1 MPELTNDQWLE
12 LKGIL
17 QAKGA
22 QPVNLGAGGGKDFL
36 KGLIEPAQLAGS
48 AIKGLVEGNV
58 KFSDTV
64 GGAGQVIGKLGTA
77 GKIAGDS
84 LTYMGQYAQQSV
96 DAMRS
101 FGKFGAGFNGDAI
114 AMRSSIAQT
123 NMSLEEYGKFLNK
136 NTSILNAMGGSVTQG
151 TTKFNEFSQAFFD
164 QQAKQGDSFGSVSD
178 QLRNLG
184 MTSEEINGTL
194 AIELASRRFQNME
207 DTKSREDAI
216 ASAASMAT
224 EMDKIAKLTGKSR
237 ETQQAELAALEKD
250 GQYQAAIRLAQR
262 QGNTF
267 AAEGMKQAMTSMG
280 QFGAPVQNLV
290 KDFLAFGTASKDTQD
305 TLAALGP
312 AGTELQNAIQM
323 VKSAKTEEQK
333 IAAQSA
339 LKRAEE
345 SVTAEVNSTRLLE
358 NAALGIKGFKGIAD
372 STTTITAGMDKV
384 AAENKLNL
392 DLEIDRRK
400 AAQILQAQA
409 KKEQDDAK
417 TQAKPGDA
425 DAGKATTQAI
435 IQFEKVM
442 QSSSAAI
449 QEQFVNRLNKEIAP
463 GMIEFTQFLKAP
475 GLSRERQAG
484 AVEKGYTGVKQAFEN
499 PSATLA
505 QINRPIKDAGNT
517 AAATAEAEGKTPE
530 AVERARKKAE
540 LETLRNPPQTQLSPT
555 RGASANEPVFVQS
568 VNAPMARS
576 GGTYGAGKMFE
587 DVGSILQITKP
598 GEVVLNGE
606 QQMNLARGMMDKG
619 AASAFANLSQNLDL
633 SKITAG
639 MPNKNETPK
648 FDMPKIEVPKFE
660 MPKFDIPKIE
670 APQFDMSKFDMSK
683 IQMPKVEVPKFEAPQ
698 FDMSKFD
705 MSKIQI
711 PKVEIPK
718 FDIPKIE
725 APQFDMSALKG
736 TITENGKSREMS
748 QTDLSKA
755 TNDISKMMGNLDLT
769 QLSKNFTT
777 QISSVT
783 NSAKET
789 VSGGGAK
796 TIQGPDITELSKS
809 FKQSFAD
816 MTKNSVSQEIGQP
829 TVGNAGMPA
838 AGSQLTE
845 SASIEKLAQEQ
856 ALASKKKQAESS
868 VESAKIYKDS
878 SEKFVTFLEK
888 DIAAKEQELAATDS
902 ERTKRRLENEL
913 LTQRTKLDG
922 AKSQVIEDTKNLLT
936 AEKELVDA
944 QQQSVAAE
952 ASIREETIQQTNN
965 IAEQTQSMLATK
977 KEFSDSELQQIGYEL
992 STLADE
998 KQVQLIRQAGAQA
1011 SIDRL
1016 QIEKDVYENNQKYD
1030 ERDLAE
1036 STEELAMLRNRIDNS
1051 ESEAEIQELQTQID
1065 IEEAL
1070 NLSLQ
1075 SKIAERNQNIL
1086 NTNSEIALKEQELQD
1101 LKEEMADT
1109 EIAIQ
1114 DKQAELLDHVSNQ
1127 GEIVTESD
1135 EDLALYGAN
1144 QPEITEESPEDLA
1157 LYGANQT
1164 PRVDP
1169 AGAIAKNKTQTT
1181 TGRDPFASM
1190 LDRFMGPMAGPS
1202 SATAGVDAAKNSA
1215 VKDAEKKDADAKQQ
1229 AQTAKTATATATDAK
1244 PKTTTGAGKET
1255 TLSDVV
1261 ASLDTLNM
1269 QVGKLSG
1276 EMSRLPN
1283 LMEKAVSATKALNGN
1298 LNMRA

>member
-1 MPELTNDQWLE
+1 MTALTKDDLVDALRQVSRSAPPAPADL
-12 LKGIL
+12 G
-17 QAKGA
+17 AKGA
-22 QPVNLGAGGGKDFL
+22 SSLL
-36 KGLIEPAQLAGS
+36 KGLGDTAQLAGG

-58 KFSDTV
+58 KFGDTV
-64 GGAGQVIGKLGTA
+64 GGAGQVISKLGTA

-216 ASAASMAT
+216 ASAAEMAT

-333 IAAQSA
+333 IAAQAA

-392 DLEIDRRK
+392 DLEVDRRK
-400 AAQILQAQA
+400 AAQILQAQV
-409 KKEQDDAK
+409 KKEQDTAK

-425 DAGKATTQAI
+425 DAGKATTQAVV
-435 IQFEKVM
+435 QFEKVM

-484 AVEKGYTGVKQAFEN
+484 AIEKGYTGVKQAFEST
-499 PSATLA
+499 PSKTVA
-505 QINRPIKDAGNT
+505 DNT
-517 AAATAEAEGKTPE
+517 AAAKAAEKKALDEGKTPE
-530 AVERARKKAE
+530 EATRARKAAEAE
-540 LETLRNPPQTQLSPT
+540 LRSGPPSTQLSPT
-555 RGASANEPVFVQS
+555 RGTSANEPVFVQP
-568 VNAPMARS
+568 VNAPTAGPAAPPTVLPRS
-576 GGTYGAGKMFE
+576 GGTYGAGKLFE

-606 QQMNLARGMMDKG
+606 QQMNLAKGMMDKG

-648 FDMPKIEVPKFE
+648 FDMPKIEVPKFD
-660 MPKFDIPKIE
+660 MPKFD
-670 APQFDMSKFDMSK
+670 
-683 IQMPKVEVPKFEAPQ
+683 MPKVEAPQ

-711 PKVEIPK
+711 PKFDMSKIQIPKVEIPK
-718 FDIPKIE
+718 VEVPKIE

-748 QTDLSKA
+748 QTDLSKT

-783 NSAKET
+783 DSVKET
-789 VSGGGAK
+789 VSGGGTK
-796 TIQGPDITELSKS
+796 TIQGPDIKELSKS
-809 FKQSFAD
+809 FEKSFAD
-816 MTKNSVSQEIGQP
+816 MSTMDLNNAAMGIGKM
-829 TVGNAGMPA
+829 TGNQGMPA

-868 VESAKIYKDS
+868 VQSAKIYKDS
-878 SEKFVTFLEK
+878 SEKFVSFLEK

-913 LTQRTKLDG
+913 ITQRTKLDG

-1030 ERDLAE
+1030 ERDLLE

-1114 DKQAELLDHVSNQ
+1114 DKQSELLDHVSNQ
-1127 GEIVTESD
+1127 GEIVTETP

-1164 PRVDP
+1164 PRDTEFGDL

>member
-1 MPELTNDQWLE
+1 MAQTPDQ
-12 LKGIL
+12 L
-17 QAKGA
+17 QDAAKIFA
-22 QPVNLGAGGGKDFL
+22 EQLRANQRPPADLGPGGGGDFL
-36 KGLIEPAQLAGS
+36 KKLASGAELAGS

-58 KFSDTV
+58 KFGDTV
-64 GGAGQVIGKLGTA
+64 GGVGQVIGKLGTA

-151 TTKFNEFSQAFFD
+151 TAKFNEFSQAFFD

-216 ASAASMAT
+216 ASAAEMAT

-333 IAAQSA
+333 IAAQAA

-392 DLEIDRRK
+392 DLEVDRRK

-425 DAGKATTQAI
+425 DAGKATTQAVV
-435 IQFEKVM
+435 QFEKVM

-484 AVEKGYTGVKQAFEN
+484 AIEKGYTGVKQAFEN
-499 PSATLA
+499 PGASAGA
-505 QINRPIKDAGNT
+505 SARD
-517 AAATAEAEGKTPE
+517 AAAARQAALNAGKPPEEANRAATGIE
-530 AVERARKKAE
+530 ARIRPRAD
-540 LETLRNPPQTQLSPT
+540 QSTQLSPT
-555 RGASANEPVFVQS
+555 RGTSADQPVFVQP
-568 VNAPMARS
+568 VNTPMARS

-660 MPKFDIPKIE
+660 MPKFE

-683 IQMPKVEVPKFEAPQ
+683 IQMPKVEV
-698 FDMSKFD
+698 
-705 MSKIQI
+705 
-711 PKVEIPK
+711 PK

-748 QTDLSKA
+748 QTDLSKT
-755 TNDISKMMGNLDLT
+755 TNDINKMMGNLDLT

-783 NSAKET
+783 DSVKET

-829 TVGNAGMPA
+829 TVGNVGMPA

-856 ALASKKKQAESS
+856 SLASKKKQAESS

-878 SEKFVTFLEK
+878 SEKFVSFLEK

-936 AEKELVDA
+936 AEKELTDA

-977 KEFSDSELQQIGYEL
+977 KEFSDSELQQIGHEL

-998 KQVQLIRQAGAQA
+998 KQVQSIRQAGVQTSLDKLQAQ
-1011 SIDRL
+1011 
-1016 QIEKDVYENNQKYD
+1016 KDIYENNQRYEEK
-1030 ERDLAE
+1030 DLAE
-1036 STEELAMLRNRIDNS
+1036 SNEELAMLRNRIDNA
-1051 ESEAEIQELQTQID
+1051 ESAAEIQELQAQIVN
-1065 IEEAL
+1065 EESI

-1075 SKIAERNQNIL
+1075 NRIAERNQNIL

-1114 DKQAELLDHVSNQ
+1114 DKQTQLLDHVDNQ
-1127 GEIVTESD
+1127 GEIVT
-1135 EDLALYGAN
+1135 
-1144 QPEITEESPEDLA
+1144 ESPEDLA
-1157 LYGANQT
+1157 LYGANRPEIAEESPEDLALYDANQT
-1164 PRVDP
+1164 PRDTEFGDL

-1181 TGRDPFASM
+1181 AGRDPFSSM
-1190 LDRFMGPMAGPS
+1190 LDRFMGPM
-1202 SATAGVDAAKNSA
+1202 SAPAKTTAGVDAAKTSA
-1215 VKDAEKKDADAKQQ
+1215 VQDAEKREAAAKQQ
-1229 AQTAKTATATATDAK
+1229 AQTAKTTTATDAK

>member
-1 MPELTNDQWLE
+1 MTALTKDDLVDALRQV
-12 LKGIL
+12 
-17 QAKGA
+17 ARSA
-22 QPVNLGAGGGKDFL
+22 PAAAPVNLGPGGGKDFL
-36 KGLIEPAQLAGS
+36 KNLSEGANIAGGALRGVIEG
-48 AIKGLVEGNV
+48 GV
-58 KFSDTV
+58 KFGDTV
-64 GGAGQVIGKLGTA
+64 GGVGQLIGRIGDKS
-77 GKIAGDS
+77 KIAGDALS
-84 LTYMGQYAQQSV
+84 YMGQYAQQSV
-96 DAMRS
+96 DAMRN

-151 TTKFNEFSQAFFD
+151 VARFNEFSQAFFD

-237 ETQQAELAALEKD
+237 ETQQAEMALLEKD
-250 GQYQAAIRLAQR
+250 GQYQANLRMLQR

-267 AAEGMKQAMTSMG
+267 AVEGMTKAMTSMQ
-280 QFGAPVQNLV
+280 QFGPGVQNLM
-290 KDFLAFGTASKDTQD
+290 KDFLAFGTATKETQD
-305 TLAALGP
+305 TLAGLGP

-333 IAAQSA
+333 IAAEA
-339 LKRAEE
+339 AVKRAEE
-345 SVTAEVNSTRLLE
+345 AIKSQILSDDFTA
-358 NAALGIKGFKGIAD
+358 AAGMNTKGFRQLAD
-372 STTTITAGMDKV
+372 QTTTIAAGMDKV
-384 AAENKLNL
+384 ATANNLNL
-392 DLEIDRRK
+392 SLEADRRK
-400 AAQILQAQA
+400 ANQILNAQA
-409 KKEQDDAK
+409 KQQQDDAR
-417 TQAKPGDA
+417 TLAKPGEA
-425 DAGKATTQAI
+425 DAGKATTQAVV
-435 IQFEKVM
+435 QFEKVM
-442 QSSSAAI
+442 QNATAAV
-449 QEQFVNRLNKEIAP
+449 QDQFVNRLNGEIAT
-463 GMIEFTQFLKAP
+463 GMIEFTKFLKAP
-475 GLSRERQAG
+475 GFSRERMAG
-484 AVEKGYTGVKQAFEN
+484 GVEKGYTGIKEAFNN
-499 PSATLA
+499 PGSLIPGKDPNNPDA
-505 QINRPIKDAGNT
+505 NRRPGR
-517 AAATAEAEGKTPE
+517 PE
-530 AVERARKKAE
+530 ERSE
-540 LETLRNPPQTQLSPT
+540 
-555 RGASANEPVFVQS
+555 
-568 VNAPMARS
+568 
-576 GGTYGAGKMFE
+576 GTYGAGKMFE
-587 DVGSILQITKP
+587 NVGSILEITKP

-606 QQMNLARGMMDKG
+606 QQMNLAKGMMDKG
-619 AASAFANLSQNLDL
+619 AATAFNNLSKNLDL
-633 SKITAG
+633 SKLSAG
-639 MPNKNETPK
+639 MPKFEMPK
-648 FDMPKIEVPKFE
+648 FEMPKFE
-660 MPKFDIPKIE
+660 MPKFD
-670 APQFDMSKFDMSK
+670 A
-683 IQMPKVEVPKFEAPQ
+683 
-698 FDMSKFD
+698 
-705 MSKIQI
+705 
-711 PKVEIPK
+711 
-718 FDIPKIE
+718 
-725 APQFDMSALKG
+725 SALKG
-736 TITENGKSREMS
+736 TITENGKTREMS
-748 QTDLSKA
+748 QADLSKA

-769 QLSKNFTT
+769 QLSKKFTT
-777 QISSVT
+777 EISSVT
-783 NSAKET
+783 
-789 VSGGGAK
+789 GGGASTVK
-796 TIQGPDITELSKS
+796 GPDIKELSKP
-809 FKQSFAD
+809 FEKSFAD
-816 MTKNSVSQEIGQP
+816 M
-829 TVGNAGMPA
+829 PA
-838 AGSQLTE
+838 TGSQLTQ
-845 SASIEKLAQEQ
+845 SASVEKLAQEQ
-856 ALASKKKQAESS
+856 ALASKKQQAEAS

-878 SEKFVTFLEK
+878 SEKFVSFLEK

-913 LTQRTKLDG
+913 TTQRTKLDG

-936 AEKELVDA
+936 AEKELADA

-977 KEFSDSELQQIGYEL
+977 KEFSDSELQQIGHEL

-998 KQVQLIRQAGAQA
+998 KQVQSIRQASVQTSLDKLQAQ
-1011 SIDRL
+1011 
-1016 QIEKDVYENNQKYD
+1016 KDIYENNQRYEEK
-1030 ERDLAE
+1030 DLAE
-1036 STEELAMLRNRIDNS
+1036 SNEELAMLRNRIDNS
-1051 ESEAEIQELQTQID
+1051 ESAAEIQELQAQIAD
-1065 IEEAL
+1065 EESI

-1075 SKIAERNQNIL
+1075 NRIAERNQNIL
-1086 NTNSEIALKEQELQD
+1086 NATADIAIKEQELQD

-1114 DKQAELLDHVSNQ
+1114 DKQSELLDHVSNQ

-1164 PRVDP
+1164 PRDTEFGDL

-1190 LDRFMGPMAGPS
+1190 LDRFMGPMAGPA

-1215 VKDAEKKDADAKQQ
+1215 VKDAEKKDAEAKQQ

-1244 PKTTTGAGKET
+1244 PKTTAGAGKET

-1276 EMSRLPN
+1276 EMSKLPN
-1283 LMEKAVSATKALNGN
+1283 LMEKAVSATKSLNGN

>member
-1 MPELTNDQWLE
+1 MALTPDEKADLAREVANQLRSSSRPAADL
-12 LKGIL
+12 
-17 QAKGA
+17 
-22 QPVNLGAGGGKDFL
+22 GGGKDFL
-36 KGLIEPAQLAGS
+36 KGLGDTAQMAGG

-58 KFSDTV
+58 KFSDAV

-84 LTYMGQYAQQSV
+84 LTYMGKYAQESV
-96 DAMRS
+96 DAMRN

-114 AMRSSIAQT
+114 NMRSSIAQT
-123 NMSLEEYGKFLNK
+123 RMSLEEYGKFLNK

-164 QQAKQGDSFGSVSD
+164 QQAKQGDAFGSVSD

-207 DTKSREDAI
+207 DTKSREEAI
-216 ASAASMAT
+216 ASAAEMAT

-250 GQYQAAIRLAQR
+250 GQYQAAIRLAMR
-262 QGNTF
+262 DGNQF
-267 AAEGMKQAMTSMG
+267 AAKGMQEAMTSMG
-280 QFGAPVQNLV
+280 KFGQPVQNLV

-333 IAAQSA
+333 IAAQAA

-345 SVTAEVNSTRLLE
+345 SVTAEVNSRRVLE

-372 STTTITAGMDKV
+372 STTSVTAGMDKV

-392 DLEIDRRK
+392 DLEVDRRK
-400 AAQILQAQA
+400 AAQILNAQVKQEQENA
-409 KKEQDDAK
+409 KKPAK
-417 TQAKPGDA
+417 EGEA
-425 DAGKATTQAI
+425 DAGKATTQAVV
-435 IQFEKVM
+435 QFEKVM
-442 QSSSAAI
+442 QNSSAAI

-484 AVEKGYTGVKQAFEN
+484 AIEKGYTGVKQAFQN
-499 PSATLA
+499 PSQMIPDSPATTQEAARL
-505 QINRPIKDAGNT
+505 RPRAGQTPDNNQTVPVRVTNT
-517 AAATAEAEGKTPE
+517 NEFIPA
-530 AVERARKKAE
+530 
-540 LETLRNPPQTQLSPT
+540 SP
-555 RGASANEPVFVQS
+555 RF
-568 VNAPMARS
+568 
-576 GGTYGAGKMFE
+576 GGTIGMTGNLFE
-587 DVGSILQITKP
+587 KP
-598 GEVVLNGE
+598 GLINIDRPDETVLTSENL
-606 QQMNLARGMMDKG
+606 MNLAKG
-619 AASAFANLSQNLDL
+619 AQITGVKSSLD
-633 SKITAG
+633 KFTQAVNPNAAKTA
-639 MPNKNETPK
+639 
-648 FDMPKIEVPKFE
+648 MPKVEVPKFE
-660 MPKFDIPKIE
+660 MPKFD
-670 APQFDMSKFDMSK
+670 MSS
-683 IQMPKVEVPKFEAPQ
+683 
-698 FDMSKFD
+698 
-705 MSKIQI
+705 
-711 PKVEIPK
+711 
-718 FDIPKIE
+718 
-725 APQFDMSALKG
+725 LKG
-736 TITENGKSREMS
+736 TITENGKTREMS
-748 QTDLSKA
+748 QADLSKA

-783 NSAKET
+783 NSVKEP
-789 VSGGGAK
+789 V
-796 TIQGPDITELSKS
+796 
-809 FKQSFAD
+809 
-816 MTKNSVSQEIGQP
+816 
-829 TVGNAGMPA
+829 PA
-838 AGSQLTE
+838 AGSKLAE

-856 ALASKKKQAESS
+856 ALESKKKQAESS
-868 VESAKIYKDS
+868 VESAKLYKNS
-878 SEKFVTFLEK
+878 SEKFVSFLEK

-902 ERTKRRLENEL
+902 ERQKRRLEREL

-936 AEKELVDA
+936 AEKELADI

-977 KEFSDSELQQIGYEL
+977 KEFSDSELLQIGHEL
-992 STLADE
+992 SALANE
-998 KQVQLIRQAGAQA
+998 KEVQSIRQAGVQTNLDKLQAQ
-1011 SIDRL
+1011 
-1016 QIEKDVYENNQKYD
+1016 KDIYENNQRYD
-1030 ERDLAE
+1030 KRDLAE
-1036 STEELAMLRNRIDNS
+1036 STEELSIMRNRLDNA
-1051 ESEAEIQELQTQID
+1051 ESAAEIQELQKQID
-1065 IEEAL
+1065 LEEAL

-1075 SKIAERNQNIL
+1075 RKIAERDQNIL
-1086 NTNSEIALKEQELQD
+1086 NTDAEIALAAQELQD
-1101 LKEEMADT
+1101 LKEEIADT
-1109 EIAIQ
+1109 EVAIQ
-1114 DKQAELLDHVSNQ
+1114 DKQSQLLDHIGNQ
-1127 GEIVTESD
+1127 GELVTESD

-1144 QPEITEESPEDLA
+1144 QALQDTEFGDL
-1157 LYGANQT
+1157 
-1164 PRVDP
+1164 
-1169 AGAIAKNKTQTT
+1169 AGAIAKNKTQTA

-1190 LDRFMGPMAGPS
+1190 LDRFMGPMSGPAN
-1202 SATAGVDAAKNSA
+1202 ATAGVDAAKTSA
-1215 VKDAEKKDADAKQQ
+1215 VQDAEKRDAAAKQRDQQ
-1229 AQTAKTATATATDAK
+1229 AQAAKTATTDSK
-1244 PKTTTGAGKET
+1244 SKTTTGAGKET

-1269 QVGKLSG
+1269 QVGKLAG

>member
-36 KGLIEPAQLAGS
+36 KGLIEPAQLAGN

-64 GGAGQVIGKLGTA
+64 GGAGQVIAKFGTA

-84 LTYMGQYAQQSV
+84 LTYMGKYAQQSV
-96 DAMRS
+96 DAMRD

-123 NMSLEEYGKFLNK
+123 NMSLEQYGKFLNK

-216 ASAASMAT
+216 ASAAEMAT

-237 ETQQAELAALEKD
+237 ETQQSELALLEKD
-250 GQYQAAIRLAQR
+250 GQYQANITMLQR

-267 AAEGMKQAMTSMG
+267 AAEGMTKAMTSMG

-290 KDFLAFGTASKDTQD
+290 KDFLAFGTATKETQD
-305 TLAALGP
+305 TLAGLGP

-323 VKSAKTEEQK
+323 IKSAKTEEQK

-339 LKRAEE
+339 MKRAEE
-345 SVTAEVNSTRLLE
+345 AMKAQVSSNDFMFLAGQG
-358 NAALGIKGFKGIAD
+358 AKGFKELANN
-372 STTTITAGMDKV
+372 TTAISASMTKV
-384 AAENKLNL
+384 ATENNLNL
-392 DLEIDRRK
+392 SLEVDRRK
-400 AAQILQAQA
+400 ASQILTAQA
-409 KKEQDDAK
+409 KKEQGDAQ

-425 DAGKATTQAI
+425 DAGKATTQAV

-499 PSATLA
+499 PGASVGASTRDADAARQAALNA
-505 QINRPIKDAGNT
+505 GKPPEEANR
-517 AAATAEAEGKTPE
+517 AATGIEARMRP
-530 AVERARKKAE
+530 RAD
-540 LETLRNPPQTQLSPT
+540 QSTQLSPT
-555 RGASANEPVFVQS
+555 RGASANEPVYVQP
-568 VNAPMARS
+568 VNTPMARS

-648 FDMPKIEVPKFE
+648 VEIPKFDMPKFD
-660 MPKFDIPKIE
+660 MPKFDMPKFE
-670 APQFDMSKFDMSK
+670 
-683 IQMPKVEVPKFEAPQ
+683 MPKVEVPK
-698 FDMSKFD
+698 
-705 MSKIQI
+705 
-711 PKVEIPK
+711 
-718 FDIPKIE
+718 
-725 APQFDMSALKG
+725 FDMSALKG

-748 QTDLSKA
+748 QTDLSKT

-783 NSAKET
+783 DSVKET

-868 VESAKIYKDS
+868 VQSAKIYKDS
-878 SEKFVTFLEK
+878 SEKFVSFLEK

-913 LTQRTKLDG
+913 ITQRTKLDG

-977 KEFSDSELQQIGYEL
+977 KEFSDSELQQIGHEL

-1030 ERDLAE
+1030 ERDLLE

-1114 DKQAELLDHVSNQ
+1114 DKQSELLDHVSNQ
-1127 GEIVTESD
+1127 GEIVTESP

-1164 PRVDP
+1164 PRDTEFGDL

-1181 TGRDPFASM
+1181 TGRDPFSSM
-1190 LDRFMGPMAGPS
+1190 LDRFMGPM
-1202 SATAGVDAAKNSA
+1202 SAPAKTTAGVDAAKTSA
-1215 VKDAEKKDADAKQQ
+1215 VQDAEKREAAAKQQ
-1229 AQTAKTATATATDAK
+1229 AQTAKTTTATDAK

>member
-1 MPELTNDQWLE
+1 MP
-12 LKGIL
+12 K
-17 QAKGA
+17 
-22 QPVNLGAGGGKDFL
+22 
-36 KGLIEPAQLAGS
+36 
-48 AIKGLVEGNV
+48 VEV
-58 KFSDTV
+58 
-64 GGAGQVIGKLGTA
+64 
-77 GKIAGDS
+77 
-84 LTYMGQYAQQSV
+84 
-96 DAMRS
+96 
-101 FGKFGAGFNGDAI
+101 
-114 AMRSSIAQT
+114 
-123 NMSLEEYGKFLNK
+123 
-136 NTSILNAMGGSVTQG
+136 
-151 TTKFNEFSQAFFD
+151 
-164 QQAKQGDSFGSVSD
+164 
-178 QLRNLG
+178 
-184 MTSEEINGTL
+184 
-194 AIELASRRFQNME
+194 
-207 DTKSREDAI
+207 
-216 ASAASMAT
+216 
-224 EMDKIAKLTGKSR
+224 
-237 ETQQAELAALEKD
+237 
-250 GQYQAAIRLAQR
+250 
-262 QGNTF
+262 
-267 AAEGMKQAMTSMG
+267 
-280 QFGAPVQNLV
+280 
-290 KDFLAFGTASKDTQD
+290 
-305 TLAALGP
+305 
-312 AGTELQNAIQM
+312 
-323 VKSAKTEEQK
+323 
-333 IAAQSA
+333 
-339 LKRAEE
+339 
-345 SVTAEVNSTRLLE
+345 
-358 NAALGIKGFKGIAD
+358 
-372 STTTITAGMDKV
+372 
-384 AAENKLNL
+384 
-392 DLEIDRRK
+392 
-400 AAQILQAQA
+400 
-409 KKEQDDAK
+409 
-417 TQAKPGDA
+417 
-425 DAGKATTQAI
+425 
-435 IQFEKVM
+435 
-442 QSSSAAI
+442 
-449 QEQFVNRLNKEIAP
+449 
-463 GMIEFTQFLKAP
+463 
-475 GLSRERQAG
+475 
-484 AVEKGYTGVKQAFEN
+484 
-499 PSATLA
+499 
-505 QINRPIKDAGNT
+505 
-517 AAATAEAEGKTPE
+517 
-530 AVERARKKAE
+530 
-540 LETLRNPPQTQLSPT
+540 
-555 RGASANEPVFVQS
+555 
-568 VNAPMARS
+568 
-576 GGTYGAGKMFE
+576 
-587 DVGSILQITKP
+587 
-598 GEVVLNGE
+598 
-606 QQMNLARGMMDKG
+606 
-619 AASAFANLSQNLDL
+619 
-633 SKITAG
+633 
-639 MPNKNETPK
+639 PK
-648 FDMPKIEVPKFE
+648 FDMPKFE
-660 MPKFDIPKIE
+660 MPKFDL
-670 APQFDMSKFDMSK
+670 SK
-683 IQMPKVEVPKFEAPQ
+683 IQMPKVEVPKF
-698 FDMSKFD
+698 DMPKFE
-705 MSKIQI
+705 M
-711 PKVEIPK
+711 PKVEVPK
-718 FDIPKIE
+718 
-725 APQFDMSALKG
+725 FDMSALKG

-783 NSAKET
+783 DSVKET

-809 FKQSFAD
+809 FEKSFAD
-816 MTKNSVSQEIGQP
+816 MSTMDLSNAAMGIGKMS
-829 TVGNAGMPA
+829 GNQGMPA

-878 SEKFVTFLEK
+878 SEKFVSFLEK

-913 LTQRTKLDG
+913 ITQRTKLDG

-936 AEKELVDA
+936 AEKELIDA

-1030 ERDLAE
+1030 ERDLLE

-1114 DKQAELLDHVSNQ
+1114 DKQTQLLDHVDNQ
-1127 GEIVTESD
+1127 GEIVTESP

-1144 QPEITEESPEDLA
+1144 RPEIAEESPEDLA

-1164 PRVDP
+1164 PRDTEFGDL

-1181 TGRDPFASM
+1181 AGRDPFSSM
-1190 LDRFMGPMAGPS
+1190 LDRFMGPM
-1202 SATAGVDAAKNSA
+1202 SAPAKTTAGVDAAKTSA
-1215 VKDAEKKDADAKQQ
+1215 VQDAEKREAAAKQQ
-1229 AQTAKTATATATDAK
+1229 AQTAKTTTATDAK

>member
-1 MPELTNDQWLE
+1 MTLTRDDLVDALRQVRNSP
-12 LKGIL
+12 
-17 QAKGA
+17 APPA
-22 QPVNLGAGGGKDFL
+22 NLGTGGASSLL
-36 KGLIEPAQLAGS
+36 KGLGDTAQMAGG

-58 KFSDTV
+58 KFSDAV

-84 LTYMGQYAQQSV
+84 LTYMGKYAQESV

-136 NTSILNAMGGSVTQG
+136 NTGILNAMGGSVTQG

-358 NAALGIKGFKGIAD
+358 NAAIGIKGFKGIAD

-384 AAENKLNL
+384 ATENKLNL
-392 DLEIDRRK
+392 DLEVDRRK

-484 AVEKGYTGVKQAFEN
+484 AVEKGYTGMKQAFEN
-499 PSATLA
+499 PAPGAARTQADGVAARQSAL
-505 QINRPIKDAGNT
+505 DAGKPPEEANR
-517 AAATAEAEGKTPE
+517 AATQAESRLRP
-530 AVERARKKAE
+530 RADQ
-540 LETLRNPPQTQLSPT
+540 PTQLSPT
-555 RGASANEPVFVQS
+555 RGTSADQPVFVQS
-568 VNAPMARS
+568 VNAPVTPPPMAGPAAPPTVLPRS

-639 MPNKNETPK
+639 MSNKNE
-648 FDMPKIEVPKFE
+648 
-660 MPKFDIPKIE
+660 
-670 APQFDMSKFDMSK
+670 A
-683 IQMPKVEVPKFEAPQ
+683 PKV
-698 FDMSKFD
+698 
-705 MSKIQI
+705 
-711 PKVEIPK
+711 
-718 FDIPKIE
+718 
-725 APQFDMSALKG
+725 
-736 TITENGKSREMS
+736 
-748 QTDLSKA
+748 
-755 TNDISKMMGNLDLT
+755 DISKMMGNLDLT

-777 QISSVT
+777 QISSV
-783 NSAKET
+783 NET

-796 TIQGPDITELSKS
+796 TIQGPDIKELSKS
-809 FKQSFAD
+809 FEKSFAD
-816 MTKNSVSQEIGQP
+816 MSTMDLNNTAMGFGKM
-829 TVGNAGMPA
+829 TGNQGMPA

-856 ALASKKKQAESS
+856 IGIPK
-868 VESAKIYKDS
+868 
-878 SEKFVTFLEK
+878 
-888 DIAAKEQELAATDS
+888 
-902 ERTKRRLENEL
+902 
-913 LTQRTKLDG
+913 
-922 AKSQVIEDTKNLLT
+922 
-936 AEKELVDA
+936 
-944 QQQSVAAE
+944 
-952 ASIREETIQQTNN
+952 ETIQQTNN
-965 IAEQTQSMLATK
+965 IAEQTQSMLASK
-977 KEFSDSELQQIGYEL
+977 KDFYDSELQQIGHEL
-992 STLADE
+992 STLDDE

-1011 SIDRL
+1011 SMDRL
-1016 QIEKDVYENNQKYD
+1016 QIEKDIYENNQKYD
-1030 ERDLAE
+1030 ERDLLE

-1051 ESEAEIQELQTQID
+1051 ESAAEIQELQAQIAN
-1065 IEEAL
+1065 EEAL

-1086 NTNSEIALKEQELQD
+1086 NTDSEIALKEQELQD

-1114 DKQAELLDHVSNQ
+1114 DKQSELLDYVSNQ

-1144 QPEITEESPEDLA
+1144 Q
-1157 LYGANQT
+1157 T
-1164 PRVDP
+1164 PRDTEFGDL

-1190 LDRFMGPMAGPS
+1190 LDRFMGPMSGPS

-1229 AQTAKTATATATDAK
+1229 AQAAKTATATATDAK

-1283 LMEKAVSATKALNGN
+1283 LMEKSVSATKALNGN

>member
-1 MPELTNDQWLE
+1 MALTPDEKADLAREVANQLRSSSRPAAD
-12 LKGIL
+12 
-17 QAKGA
+17 
-22 QPVNLGAGGGKDFL
+22 LGSGKDFL
-36 KGLIEPAQLAGS
+36 KGLGDTAQMAGG

-58 KFSDTV
+58 KFSDAV

-84 LTYMGQYAQQSV
+84 LTYMGKYAQESV
-96 DAMRS
+96 DAMRN

-114 AMRSSIAQT
+114 NMRSSIAQT
-123 NMSLEEYGKFLNK
+123 RMSLEEYGKFLNK

-164 QQAKQGDSFGSVSD
+164 QQAKQGDAFGSVSD

-207 DTKSREDAI
+207 DTKSREEAI
-216 ASAASMAT
+216 ASAAEMAT

-250 GQYQAAIRLAQR
+250 GQYQAAIRLAMR
-262 QGNTF
+262 DGNQF
-267 AAEGMKQAMTSMG
+267 AAKGMQEAMTSMG
-280 QFGAPVQNLV
+280 KFGQPVQNLV

-333 IAAQSA
+333 IAAQAA

-345 SVTAEVNSTRLLE
+345 SVTAEVNSRRVLE

-372 STTTITAGMDKV
+372 STTSVTAGMDKV

-392 DLEIDRRK
+392 DLEVDRRK
-400 AAQILQAQA
+400 AAQILNAQVKQEQENA
-409 KKEQDDAK
+409 KKPAK
-417 TQAKPGDA
+417 EGEA
-425 DAGKATTQAI
+425 DAGKATTQAVV
-435 IQFEKVM
+435 QFEKVM
-442 QSSSAAI
+442 QNSSAAI

-484 AVEKGYTGVKQAFEN
+484 AIEKGYTGVKQAFQN
-499 PSATLA
+499 PSQMVPDSPATTQEAARLRPRAGQTPDNNQTVPVRVTNTNEFTPASPRFGGTIGMTGNLFEKPGLINIDRPDETVLTSENLMNLAKGA
-505 QINRPIKDAGNT
+505 QITGVKSSLDKFT
-517 AAATAEAEGKTPE
+517 
-530 AVERARKKAE
+530 
-540 LETLRNPPQTQLSPT
+540 
-555 RGASANEPVFVQS
+555 QS
-568 VNAPMARS
+568 VNP
-576 GGTYGAGKMFE
+576 
-587 DVGSILQITKP
+587 
-598 GEVVLNGE
+598 N
-606 QQMNLARGMMDKG
+606 
-619 AASAFANLSQNLDL
+619 AA
-633 SKITAG
+633 KTA
-639 MPNKNETPK
+639 
-648 FDMPKIEVPKFE
+648 MPKVEVPKFE
-660 MPKFDIPKIE
+660 MPKFD
-670 APQFDMSKFDMSK
+670 MSS
-683 IQMPKVEVPKFEAPQ
+683 
-698 FDMSKFD
+698 
-705 MSKIQI
+705 
-711 PKVEIPK
+711 
-718 FDIPKIE
+718 
-725 APQFDMSALKG
+725 LKG

-748 QTDLSKA
+748 QADLSKA

-783 NSAKET
+783 NSVKET
-789 VSGGGAK
+789 ASGGGSK
-796 TIQGPDITELSKS
+796 TVKGPDITELSKP
-809 FKQSFAD
+809 FEKSFAD
-816 MTKNSVSQEIGQP
+816 MAKNFASREIGQP
-829 TVGNAGMPA
+829 VVDNVGVPA
-838 AGSQLTE
+838 AGSKLAE

-856 ALASKKKQAESS
+856 ALESKKKQAESS
-868 VESAKIYKDS
+868 VESAKLYKNS
-878 SEKFVTFLEK
+878 SEKFVSFLEK
-888 DIAAKEQELAATDS
+888 DIVAKEQELAATDS
-902 ERTKRRLENEL
+902 ERQKRRLEREL

-936 AEKELVDA
+936 AEKELSDI

-977 KEFSDSELQQIGYEL
+977 KEFSESELQQIGHEL
-992 STLADE
+992 SALANE
-998 KQVQLIRQAGAQA
+998 KEVQSIRQAGVQTNLDKLQAQ
-1011 SIDRL
+1011 
-1016 QIEKDVYENNQKYD
+1016 KDIYENNQRYD
-1030 ERDLAE
+1030 KRDLAE
-1036 STEELAMLRNRIDNS
+1036 STEELSIMRNRLDNA
-1051 ESEAEIQELQTQID
+1051 ESAAEIQELQKQID
-1065 IEEAL
+1065 LEEAL

-1075 SKIAERNQNIL
+1075 RKIAERDQNIL
-1086 NTNSEIALKEQELQD
+1086 NTDAEIALAAQELQD
-1101 LKEEMADT
+1101 LKEEMANT
-1109 EIAIQ
+1109 EVAIQ
-1114 DKQAELLDHVSNQ
+1114 DKQSQLLDHVGNQ
-1127 GEIVTESD
+1127 GELVTESP
-1135 EDLALYGAN
+1135 EDFAPYGAN
-1144 QPEITEESPEDLA
+1144 QTEITEESPEDLA
-1157 LYGANQT
+1157 LYGANQAPQDT
-1164 PRVDP
+1164 EFGDL

-1215 VKDAEKKDADAKQQ
+1215 VKDAEKKDAEAKQ
-1229 AQTAKTATATATDAK
+1229 AQTAKTATATDAK
-1244 PKTTTGAGKET
+1244 PKTSTGAGKET

-1269 QVGKLSG
+1269 QVGKLAG

>member
-1 MPELTNDQWLE
+1 MSVTLTNDQFRE
-12 LKGIL
+12 II
-17 QAKGA
+17 A
-22 QPVNLGAGGGKDFL
+22 QRSGPAPAANLGAGGGSNLLKGL
-36 KGLIEPAQLAGS
+36 GEELRTQTSGAIKGLIE
-48 AIKGLVEGNV
+48 GNI

-64 GGAGQVIGKLGTA
+64 GGVGQVIGKLGPA
-77 GKIAGDS
+77 SKIAGDS
-84 LTYMGQYAQQSV
+84 LTYMGKYAQESV

-123 NMSLEEYGKFLNK
+123 NMSLEEYGRFLNK

-164 QQAKQGDSFGSVSD
+164 QQAKQGDAFGSVSD

-216 ASAASMAT
+216 ASAAEMAT

-262 QGNTF
+262 NGNTF
-267 AAEGMKQAMTSMG
+267 AAEGMKQAMTTMG
-280 QFGAPVQNLV
+280 QFGTPVQNLM
-290 KDFLAFGTASKDTQD
+290 KDFVAFGTASKDTQD

-339 LKRAEE
+339 MKRAEE
-345 SVTAEVNSTRLLE
+345 SVAAEVISQRFME
-358 NAALGIKGFKGIAD
+358 QAQFGIKGYKGVAD
-372 STTTITAGMDKV
+372 STTTVAAGLDKV
-384 AAENKLNL
+384 AAENNLNLNL
-392 DLEIDRRK
+392 DSDAKK
-400 AAQILQAQA
+400 AARIRNAQVEE
-409 KKEQDDAK
+409 EQRLAK
-417 TQAKPGDA
+417 TQAKPGEA
-425 DAGKATTQAI
+425 DAGKATTQAVV
-435 IQFEKVM
+435 QFEKVM
-442 QSSSAAI
+442 QASSAAI

-484 AVEKGYTGVKQAFEN
+484 AVEKGYTGVKQAFED
-499 PSATLA
+499 PSKV
-505 QINRPIKDAGNT
+505 IS
-517 AAATAEAEGKTPE
+517 
-530 AVERARKKAE
+530 
-540 LETLRNPPQTQLSPT
+540 NPPNQTTQEK
-555 RGASANEPVFVQS
+555 ANDRPRTEREL
-568 VNAPMARS
+568 RS
-576 GGTYGAGKMFE
+576 EGTYGAGKMFE
-587 DVGSILQITKP
+587 DVGSILEITKP

-606 QQMNLARGMMDKG
+606 QQMNLAKGMMDKG
-619 AASAFANLSQNLDL
+619 AATAFNNLSKNLDL
-633 SKITAG
+633 SKLSTG
-639 MPNKNETPK
+639 MPK
-648 FDMPKIEVPKFE
+648 VE
-660 MPKFDIPKIE
+660 MPKFD
-670 APQFDMSKFDMSK
+670 M
-683 IQMPKVEVPKFEAPQ
+683 PKFEAPQ

-705 MSKIQI
+705 LSKIQM
-711 PKVEIPK
+711 PK
-718 FDIPKIE
+718 FDMPK
-725 APQFDMSALKG
+725 FDASTLKG
-736 TITENGKSREMS
+736 TITENGKTREMS
-748 QTDLSKA
+748 QADLSKA
-755 TNDISKMMGNLDLT
+755 TTDISKMMGNLDLT
-769 QLSKNFTT
+769 QLSKKFTT
-777 QISSVT
+777 EISSVT
-783 NSAKET
+783 DSVKET
-789 VSGGGAK
+789 VSGGGSK
-796 TIQGPDITELSKS
+796 TVKGPDITELSKP
-809 FKQSFAD
+809 FEKSFAD
-816 MTKNSVSQEIGQP
+816 MAKNSASQEIGQP
-829 TVGNAGMPA
+829 AAGNLSMPA
-838 AGSQLTE
+838 AGSQLTQ

-856 ALASKKKQAESS
+856 ALESKKKQAEAS

-878 SEKFVTFLEK
+878 SEKFVSFLEK

-913 LTQRTKLDG
+913 TTQRTKLDG
-922 AKSQVIEDTKNLLT
+922 AKSQAIEDTKNLLT
-936 AEKELVDA
+936 AEKELADA

-952 ASIREETIQQTNN
+952 TSIREETIQQTNN

-977 KEFSDSELQQIGYEL
+977 KEFSDSELQQIGHEL
-992 STLADE
+992 SALANE
-998 KQVQLIRQAGAQA
+998 KEVQSIRQAGVQTGLDKLQAQK
-1011 SIDRL
+1011 DTYEHNQRYE
-1016 QIEKDVYENNQKYD
+1016 EK
-1030 ERDLAE
+1030 DLAE
-1036 STEELAMLRNRIDNS
+1036 SNEELAMLRNRLDNS
-1051 ESEAEIQELQTQID
+1051 ESAAEIQELQAQIAD
-1065 IEEAL
+1065 EESI

-1075 SKIAERNQNIL
+1075 NRIAERNQNIL
-1086 NTNSEIALKEQELQD
+1086 NTDADIALKEQELQD

-1114 DKQAELLDHVSNQ
+1114 DKQSELLDHIGNQ
-1127 GEIVTESD
+1127 SEIVTESD

-1157 LYGANQT
+1157 LYGANQA
-1164 PRVDP
+1164 PRDNEFGDL

-1190 LDRFMGPMAGPS
+1190 LDRFMGPMAGPA

-1215 VKDAEKKDADAKQQ
+1215 VKDAEKKDADAKQ
-1229 AQTAKTATATATDAK
+1229 AQTAKTAPATDAK
-1244 PKTTTGAGKET
+1244 SKTATGAGKEASM
-1255 TLSDVV
+1255 SDLL
-1261 ASLDTLNM
+1261 ASMDQLNM

-1298 LNMRA
+1298 LNMRV

>member
-1 MPELTNDQWLE
+1 MAMTPDQMADMARAAARE
-12 LKGIL
+12 AV
-17 QAKGA
+17 QSQR

-36 KGLIEPAQLAGS
+36 KNLADQSQLAGS

-84 LTYMGQYAQQSV
+84 LTYMGKYAQESV
-96 DAMRS
+96 DAMRN

-114 AMRSSIAQT
+114 NMRSSIAQT
-123 NMSLEEYGKFLNK
+123 RMSLEEYGKFLNK
-136 NTSILNAMGGSVTQG
+136 NTGILNAMGGSVTQG

-164 QQAKQGDSFGSVSD
+164 QQAKQGDAFGSVSD

-207 DTKSREDAI
+207 DTKSREEAI
-216 ASAASMAT
+216 ASAAEMAT

-262 QGNTF
+262 DGNTF
-267 AAEGMKQAMTSMG
+267 AAKGMQEAMTSMG
-280 QFGAPVQNLV
+280 KFGAPVQNLV

-333 IAAQSA
+333 IAAQAA

-345 SVTAEVNSTRLLE
+345 SVTAEVNSRRVLE

-372 STTTITAGMDKV
+372 STTSVTAGMDKV

-392 DLEIDRRK
+392 DLEVDRRK
-400 AAQILQAQA
+400 AAQILNAQVKQEQENA
-409 KKEQDDAK
+409 KKPAK
-417 TQAKPGDA
+417 EGEA
-425 DAGKATTQAI
+425 DAGKATTQAVV
-435 IQFEKVM
+435 QFEKVM
-442 QSSSAAI
+442 QNSSAAI

-484 AVEKGYTGVKQAFEN
+484 AIEKGYTGVKQAFQN
-499 PSATLA
+499 PSQMVPDSPATTQEAARLRPRAGQTPDNNQTVPVRVTNTNEFTPASPRFGGTIGMTGNLFEKPGLINIDRPDETVLTSENLMNLAKGA
-505 QINRPIKDAGNT
+505 QITGVKSSLDKFT
-517 AAATAEAEGKTPE
+517 
-530 AVERARKKAE
+530 
-540 LETLRNPPQTQLSPT
+540 
-555 RGASANEPVFVQS
+555 QS
-568 VNAPMARS
+568 VNP
-576 GGTYGAGKMFE
+576 
-587 DVGSILQITKP
+587 
-598 GEVVLNGE
+598 N
-606 QQMNLARGMMDKG
+606 
-619 AASAFANLSQNLDL
+619 AS
-633 SKITAG
+633 KTA
-639 MPNKNETPK
+639 MPK
-648 FDMPKIEVPKFE
+648 FDMPKIE
-660 MPKFDIPKIE
+660 MPKFD
-670 APQFDMSKFDMSK
+670 A
-683 IQMPKVEVPKFEAPQ
+683 
-698 FDMSKFD
+698 
-705 MSKIQI
+705 
-711 PKVEIPK
+711 
-718 FDIPKIE
+718 
-725 APQFDMSALKG
+725 SALKG

-783 NSAKET
+783 NSVKEP
-789 VSGGGAK
+789 V
-796 TIQGPDITELSKS
+796 
-809 FKQSFAD
+809 
-816 MTKNSVSQEIGQP
+816 
-829 TVGNAGMPA
+829 PA

-868 VESAKIYKDS
+868 VESAKLYKNS
-878 SEKFVTFLEK
+878 SEKFVSFLEK

-902 ERTKRRLENEL
+902 ERQKRRLENEL

-922 AKSQVIEDTKNLLT
+922 AKSQVIEDTKNLLN
-936 AEKELVDA
+936 AEKELADA
-944 QQQSVAAE
+944 QQQSIASE
-952 ASIREETIQQTNN
+952 ANIREETIQQTNN

-977 KEFSDSELQQIGYEL
+977 KEFSDSELQQIGHEL
-992 STLADE
+992 SALANE
-998 KQVQLIRQAGAQA
+998 KEVQSIRQAGVQTNLDKLQAQ
-1011 SIDRL
+1011 
-1016 QIEKDVYENNQKYD
+1016 KDIYENNQRYD
-1030 ERDLAE
+1030 KRDLAE
-1036 STEELAMLRNRIDNS
+1036 STEELSIMRNRLDNA
-1051 ESEAEIQELQTQID
+1051 ESAAEIQELQKQID
-1065 IEEAL
+1065 LEEAL

-1075 SKIAERNQNIL
+1075 RKIAERDQNIL
-1086 NTNSEIALKEQELQD
+1086 NTDAEIALAAQELQD
-1101 LKEEMADT
+1101 LKEEIADT
-1109 EIAIQ
+1109 EVAIQ
-1114 DKQAELLDHVSNQ
+1114 DKQSQLLDHIGNQ
-1127 GEIVTESD
+1127 GELVTESD

-1144 QPEITEESPEDLA
+1144 QPEIAEESPEDLA
-1157 LYGANQT
+1157 LYGANQPSRDT
-1164 PRVDP
+1164 EFGDL

-1181 TGRDPFASM
+1181 TGRDPFSSM
-1190 LDRFMGPMAGPS
+1190 LDRFMGPMAGPA

-1215 VKDAEKKDADAKQQ
+1215 VKDAEKKDADAKQ
-1229 AQTAKTATATATDAK
+1229 AQTAKTATATDAK
-1244 PKTTTGAGKET
+1244 PKTTAGAGKET

-1276 EMSRLPN
+1276 EMSKLPN
-1283 LMEKAVSATKALNGN
+1283 LMEKAVSATKSLNGN

>member
-1 MPELTNDQWLE
+1 MSVTLTNDQFRDFLAAQQ
-12 LKGIL
+12 KGS
-17 QAKGA
+17 AA
-22 QPVNLGAGGGKDFL
+22 PANLGAGGGKDFL

-84 LTYMGQYAQQSV
+84 LTYMGKYAQESV

-164 QQAKQGDSFGSVSD
+164 QQAKQGDAFGSVSD

-207 DTKSREDAI
+207 DTKSREEAI
-216 ASAASMAT
+216 ASAAEMAT

-262 QGNTF
+262 DGNTF
-267 AAEGMKQAMTSMG
+267 AAKGMQEAMTSMG
-280 QFGAPVQNLV
+280 KFGAPVQNLV

-333 IAAQSA
+333 IAAQAA

-345 SVTAEVNSTRLLE
+345 SVTAEVNSRRVLE

-372 STTTITAGMDKV
+372 STTTVTAGMDKV
-384 AAENKLNL
+384 ATENKLNL
-392 DLEIDRRK
+392 DLEVDRRK
-400 AAQILQAQA
+400 AAQILNAQVKQEQETA
-409 KKEQDDAK
+409 KKPAK
-417 TQAKPGDA
+417 DGEA
-425 DAGKATTQAI
+425 DAGKATTQAVV
-435 IQFEKVM
+435 QFEKVM
-442 QSSSAAI
+442 QASSAAI

-484 AVEKGYTGVKQAFEN
+484 AVEKGYTGVKQALED
-499 PSATLA
+499 P
-505 QINRPIKDAGNT
+505 
-517 AAATAEAEGKTPE
+517 GK
-530 AVERARKKAE
+530 VIS
-540 LETLRNPPQTQLSPT
+540 NPPNQTT
-555 RGASANEPVFVQS
+555 REKANDRPRSEPER
-568 VNAPMARS
+568 RS
-576 GGTYGAGKMFE
+576 EGTYGAGKMFE
-587 DVGSILQITKP
+587 DVGSILEITKP

-606 QQMNLARGMMDKG
+606 QQMNLAKGMMDKG
-619 AASAFANLSQNLDL
+619 AATAFNNLSKNLDL
-633 SKITAG
+633 SKLSAG
-639 MPNKNETPK
+639 MPKVE
-648 FDMPKIEVPKFE
+648 MPKFE
-660 MPKFDIPKIE
+660 MPKFD
-670 APQFDMSKFDMSK
+670 AST
-683 IQMPKVEVPKFEAPQ
+683 
-698 FDMSKFD
+698 
-705 MSKIQI
+705 
-711 PKVEIPK
+711 
-718 FDIPKIE
+718 
-725 APQFDMSALKG
+725 LKG
-736 TITENGKSREMS
+736 TVTENGKTREMS
-748 QTDLSKA
+748 QADLSKA

-769 QLSKNFTT
+769 QLSKKFTT
-777 QISSVT
+777 EISSVT
-783 NSAKET
+783 
-789 VSGGGAK
+789 GGGASTVK
-796 TIQGPDITELSKS
+796 GPDIKELSKP
-809 FKQSFAD
+809 FEKSFAD
-816 MTKNSVSQEIGQP
+816 MSTMDLNNAAMGIGKM
-829 TVGNAGMPA
+829 TGNQGMPA

-856 ALASKKKQAESS
+856 ALESKKKQAESS
-868 VESAKIYKDS
+868 VESAKIYKNS
-878 SEKFVTFLEK
+878 SEKFVSFLEK

-913 LTQRTKLDG
+913 TTQRTKLDG

-936 AEKELVDA
+936 AEKELIDA

-952 ASIREETIQQTNN
+952 TSIREETIQQTNN

-977 KEFSDSELQQIGYEL
+977 KEFSESELQQIGHEL

-998 KQVQLIRQAGAQA
+998 KQVQSIRQASVQA
-1011 SIDRL
+1011 GLDRL

-1051 ESEAEIQELQTQID
+1051 ESAAEIQELQTQID

-1075 SKIAERNQNIL
+1075 RKIAERNQNIL
-1086 NTNSEIALKEQELQD
+1086 NTDADIALKEQELQD
-1101 LKEEMADT
+1101 LNEEMADT

-1114 DKQAELLDHVSNQ
+1114 DKQSELLDHVSNQ

-1144 QPEITEESPEDLA
+1144 QPEITEESTEDLA
-1157 LYGANQT
+1157 LYGANQA
-1164 PRVDP
+1164 PRDNEFGDL

-1181 TGRDPFASM
+1181 TGRDPFTSM
-1190 LDRFMGPMAGPS
+1190 LDRFMGPMAGPA

-1215 VKDAEKKDADAKQQ
+1215 VKDAEKKDADAKQ
-1229 AQTAKTATATATDAK
+1229 AQTAKTAPATDAK
-1244 PKTTTGAGKET
+1244 SKTATGAGKEASM
-1255 TLSDVV
+1255 SDLL
-1261 ASLDTLNM
+1261 ASMDQLNM
-1269 QVGKLSG
+1269 QVGKLTG
-1276 EMSRLPN
+1276 EMSKLPN
-1283 LMEKAVSATKALNGN
+1283 LMEKAVSATKSLNGN
-1298 LNMRA
+1298 LNMRV

>member
-1 MPELTNDQWLE
+1 MALTPDEKADLAREVANQLRSSSRPAAD
-12 LKGIL
+12 
-17 QAKGA
+17 
-22 QPVNLGAGGGKDFL
+22 LGSGKDFL
-36 KGLIEPAQLAGS
+36 KGLGDTAQMAGG

-58 KFSDTV
+58 KFSDAV

-84 LTYMGQYAQQSV
+84 LTYMGKYAQESV
-96 DAMRS
+96 DAMRN

-114 AMRSSIAQT
+114 NMRSSIAQT
-123 NMSLEEYGKFLNK
+123 RMSLEEYGKFLNK

-164 QQAKQGDSFGSVSD
+164 QQAKQGDAFGSVSD

-207 DTKSREDAI
+207 DTKSREEAI
-216 ASAASMAT
+216 ASAAEMAT

-250 GQYQAAIRLAQR
+250 GQYQAAIRLAMR
-262 QGNTF
+262 DGNQF
-267 AAEGMKQAMTSMG
+267 AAKGMQEAMTSMG
-280 QFGAPVQNLV
+280 KFGQPVQNLV

-333 IAAQSA
+333 IAAQAA

-345 SVTAEVNSTRLLE
+345 SVTAEVNSRRVLE

-372 STTTITAGMDKV
+372 STTSVTAGMDKV

-392 DLEIDRRK
+392 DLEVDRRK
-400 AAQILQAQA
+400 AAQILNAQVKQEQENA
-409 KKEQDDAK
+409 KKPAK
-417 TQAKPGDA
+417 EGEA
-425 DAGKATTQAI
+425 DAGKATTQAVV
-435 IQFEKVM
+435 QFEKVM
-442 QSSSAAI
+442 QNSSAAI

-484 AVEKGYTGVKQAFEN
+484 AIEKGYTGVKQAFQN
-499 PSATLA
+499 PSQMVPDSPATTQEAARLRPRAGQTPDNNQTVPVRVTNTNEFTPASPRFGGTIGMTGNLFEKPGLINIDRPDETVLTSENLMNLAKGA
-505 QINRPIKDAGNT
+505 QITGVKSSLDKFT
-517 AAATAEAEGKTPE
+517 
-530 AVERARKKAE
+530 
-540 LETLRNPPQTQLSPT
+540 
-555 RGASANEPVFVQS
+555 QS
-568 VNAPMARS
+568 VNP
-576 GGTYGAGKMFE
+576 
-587 DVGSILQITKP
+587 
-598 GEVVLNGE
+598 N
-606 QQMNLARGMMDKG
+606 
-619 AASAFANLSQNLDL
+619 AA
-633 SKITAG
+633 KTA
-639 MPNKNETPK
+639 
-648 FDMPKIEVPKFE
+648 MPKVEVPKFE
-660 MPKFDIPKIE
+660 MPKFD
-670 APQFDMSKFDMSK
+670 MSS
-683 IQMPKVEVPKFEAPQ
+683 
-698 FDMSKFD
+698 
-705 MSKIQI
+705 
-711 PKVEIPK
+711 
-718 FDIPKIE
+718 
-725 APQFDMSALKG
+725 LKG

-748 QTDLSKA
+748 QADLSKA

-783 NSAKET
+783 NSVKET
-789 VSGGGAK
+789 ASGGGSK
-796 TIQGPDITELSKS
+796 TVKGPDITELSKP
-809 FKQSFAD
+809 FEKSFAD
-816 MTKNSVSQEIGQP
+816 MAKNFASREIGQP
-829 TVGNAGMPA
+829 VVDNVGVPA
-838 AGSQLTE
+838 AGSKLAE

-856 ALASKKKQAESS
+856 ALESKKKQAESS
-868 VESAKIYKDS
+868 VESAKLYKNS
-878 SEKFVTFLEK
+878 SEKFVSFLEK
-888 DIAAKEQELAATDS
+888 DIVAKEQELAATDS
-902 ERTKRRLENEL
+902 ERQKRRLEREL

-936 AEKELVDA
+936 AEKELSDI

-977 KEFSDSELQQIGYEL
+977 KEFSDSELQQIGHEL
-992 STLADE
+992 SALANE
-998 KQVQLIRQAGAQA
+998 KEVQSIRQAGVQTNLDKLQAQ
-1011 SIDRL
+1011 
-1016 QIEKDVYENNQKYD
+1016 KDIYENNQRYD
-1030 ERDLAE
+1030 KRDLAE
-1036 STEELAMLRNRIDNS
+1036 STEELSIMRNRLDNA
-1051 ESEAEIQELQTQID
+1051 ESAAEIQELQKQID
-1065 IEEAL
+1065 LEEAL

-1075 SKIAERNQNIL
+1075 RKIAERDQNIL
-1086 NTNSEIALKEQELQD
+1086 NTDAEIALAAQELQD
-1101 LKEEMADT
+1101 LKEEIADT
-1109 EIAIQ
+1109 EVAIQ
-1114 DKQAELLDHVSNQ
+1114 DKQSQLLDHVGNQ
-1127 GEIVTESD
+1127 GELVTESP
-1135 EDLALYGAN
+1135 EDFAPYGAN
-1144 QPEITEESPEDLA
+1144 QTEITEESPEDLA
-1157 LYGANQT
+1157 LYGANQAPQDT
-1164 PRVDP
+1164 EFGDL

-1215 VKDAEKKDADAKQQ
+1215 VKDAEKKDAEAKQ
-1229 AQTAKTATATATDAK
+1229 AQTAKTATATDAK
-1244 PKTTTGAGKET
+1244 PKTSTGAGKET

-1269 QVGKLSG
+1269 QVGKLAG

>member
-1 MPELTNDQWLE
+1 MALTKDDLVDALRQVR
-12 LKGIL
+12 
-17 QAKGA
+17 GA
-22 QPVNLGAGGGKDFL
+22 PAAPVDLGAGGATGLL
-36 KGLIEPAQLAGS
+36 KGLGDTAQMAGS

-58 KFSDTV
+58 KFSDAV

-84 LTYMGQYAQQSV
+84 LTYMGKYAQESV
-96 DAMRS
+96 DAMRN

-114 AMRSSIAQT
+114 NMRSSIAQT
-123 NMSLEEYGKFLNK
+123 RMSLEEYGKFLNK

-164 QQAKQGDSFGSVSD
+164 QQAKQGDAFGSVSD

-207 DTKSREDAI
+207 DTKSREEAI
-216 ASAASMAT
+216 ASAAEMAT

-262 QGNTF
+262 DGNTF
-267 AAEGMKQAMTSMG
+267 AAKGMQEAMTSMG
-280 QFGAPVQNLV
+280 KFGAPVQNLV

-345 SVTAEVNSTRLLE
+345 SVTSEVNSRRMLE
-358 NAALGIKGFKGIAD
+358 NAQLGIKGFKGLAD
-372 STTTITAGMDKV
+372 STTTVTAGMDKV

-392 DLEIDRRK
+392 DLEVDRRK
-400 AAQILQAQA
+400 AAQILNAQV
-409 KKEQDDAK
+409 KKEQEDAK
-417 TQAKPGDA
+417 KPAKPGEA

-435 IQFEKVM
+435 VQFEKVM
-442 QSSSAAI
+442 QDSGAAI

-484 AVEKGYTGVKQAFEN
+484 AIEKGYTGVKQAFEN
-499 PSATLA
+499 PGQQADDTA
-505 QINRPIKDAGNT
+505 KKG
-517 AAATAEAEGKTPE
+517 AAASE
-530 AVERARKKAE
+530 AVRAA
-540 LETLRNPPQTQLSPT
+540 
-555 RGASANEPVFVQS
+555 
-568 VNAPMARS
+568 
-576 GGTYGAGKMFE
+576 GGTEDEAKRAALREERKVRPDSRQPSDNNQTVPVRVTNINEITPASPRFGGTIGMTGNLFE
-587 DVGSILQITKP
+587 KP
-598 GEVVLNGE
+598 GLINIDRPDETVLTSE
-606 QQMNLARGMMDKG
+606 HLMNLAKG
-619 AASAFANLSQNLDL
+619 AQITGVKSSLD
-633 SKITAG
+633 KFTQAVNPNAAKTA
-639 MPNKNETPK
+639 
-648 FDMPKIEVPKFE
+648 MPKVEVPKFE
-660 MPKFDIPKIE
+660 MPKIEVPKVE

-683 IQMPKVEVPKFEAPQ
+683 FDMSKVQMPKVEVPKFEMPKFDMSQ
-698 FDMSKFD
+698 FDMSKVQ
-705 MSKIQI
+705 M
-711 PKVEIPK
+711 PKVEVPKVEVPK
-718 FDIPKIE
+718 FDMPKFE
-725 APQFDMSALKG
+725 MPKFEMPKFDASTLKG
-736 TITENGKSREMS
+736 TITENGKTREMS

-783 NSAKET
+783 NGIKET
-789 VSGGGAK
+789 VSGGDSK
-796 TIQGPDITELSKS
+796 TVKGPDITELSKS
-809 FKQSFAD
+809 FEKSFAD
-816 MTKNSVSQEIGQP
+816 MAKNSASQEIGQP
-829 TVGNAGMPA
+829 TAGNLGMPA

-868 VESAKIYKDS
+868 VESAKIYKNS
-878 SEKFVTFLEK
+878 SEKFVSFLEK

-902 ERTKRRLENEL
+902 ERQKRRLENEL

-936 AEKELVDA
+936 AEKELADA

-977 KEFSDSELQQIGYEL
+977 KEFSESELQQIGHEL
-992 STLADE
+992 SALANE
-998 KQVQLIRQAGAQA
+998 KEVQSIRQAGVQTGLDKLQAQ
-1011 SIDRL
+1011 
-1016 QIEKDVYENNQKYD
+1016 KDIYENNQRYE

-1036 STEELAMLRNRIDNS
+1036 STEELAILRNRLDNS
-1051 ESEAEIQELQTQID
+1051 ESAAEIQELQAQIAD
-1065 IEEAL
+1065 EESI

-1075 SKIAERNQNIL
+1075 NRIAERNQNIL
-1086 NTNSEIALKEQELQD
+1086 NVNADIALKEQELQD

-1114 DKQAELLDHVSNQ
+1114 DKQSQLLDHVDNQ
-1127 GEIVTESD
+1127 SEIVTESD
-1135 EDLALYGAN
+1135 DDLALYGAN

-1164 PRVDP
+1164 PRDDEFGDL

-1181 TGRDPFASM
+1181 TGRDPFTSM

-1215 VKDAEKKDADAKQQ
+1215 VKDAEKKDAEAKQ
-1229 AQTAKTATATATDAK
+1229 AQTAKTATASDAK
-1244 PKTTTGAGKET
+1244 PKTATGAGKEASM
-1255 TLSDVV
+1255 SDLL
-1261 ASLDTLNM
+1261 ASMDQLNM
-1269 QVGKLSG
+1269 QVGKLAG

>member
-1 MPELTNDQWLE
+1 MALTPDEKADLARELANQLRSSPRPAADL
-12 LKGIL
+12 
-17 QAKGA
+17 
-22 QPVNLGAGGGKDFL
+22 GGGKDFL
-36 KGLIEPAQLAGS
+36 KGLGDSAQMAGG

-58 KFSDTV
+58 KFSDAV

-84 LTYMGQYAQQSV
+84 LTYMGKYAQESV
-96 DAMRS
+96 DAMRN

-123 NMSLEEYGKFLNK
+123 NMSLEEYGRFLNK

-164 QQAKQGDSFGSVSD
+164 QQAKQGDAFGSVSD

-207 DTKSREDAI
+207 DTKSREEAI
-216 ASAASMAT
+216 ASAAEMAT

-262 QGNTF
+262 DGNTF
-267 AAEGMKQAMTSMG
+267 AAKGMQEAMTSMG
-280 QFGAPVQNLV
+280 KFGAPVQNLV

-333 IAAQSA
+333 IAAQAA

-345 SVTAEVNSTRLLE
+345 SVTAEVNSRRVLE

-372 STTTITAGMDKV
+372 STTAVTAGMDKV
-384 AAENKLNL
+384 ATENKLNL
-392 DLEIDRRK
+392 DLEVDRRK
-400 AAQILQAQA
+400 AAQILNAQVKQEQDTA
-409 KKEQDDAK
+409 KKPAK
-417 TQAKPGDA
+417 EGEA

-435 IQFEKVM
+435 VQFEKVM

-484 AVEKGYTGVKQAFEN
+484 AVEKGYTGVKQAFED
-499 PSATLA
+499 PSKV
-505 QINRPIKDAGNT
+505 IS
-517 AAATAEAEGKTPE
+517 
-530 AVERARKKAE
+530 
-540 LETLRNPPQTQLSPT
+540 NPPNQTT
-555 RGASANEPVFVQS
+555 GEKANERPRTQ
-568 VNAPMARS
+568 PRS
-576 GGTYGAGKMFE
+576 EGTYGAGKMFE
-587 DVGSILQITKP
+587 DVGSILEITKP

-606 QQMNLARGMMDKG
+606 QQMNLAKGMMDKG
-619 AASAFANLSQNLDL
+619 AATAFNNLSKNLDL
-633 SKITAG
+633 SKLSAG
-639 MPNKNETPK
+639 
-648 FDMPKIEVPKFE
+648 MPKIEMPKFE
-660 MPKFDIPKIE
+660 MPKFD
-670 APQFDMSKFDMSK
+670 ASSF
-683 IQMPKVEVPKFEAPQ
+683 
-698 FDMSKFD
+698 
-705 MSKIQI
+705 
-711 PKVEIPK
+711 
-718 FDIPKIE
+718 
-725 APQFDMSALKG
+725 KG
-736 TITENGKSREMS
+736 TITENGKTREMS
-748 QTDLSKA
+748 QADLSKA

-769 QLSKNFTT
+769 QLSKKFTT
-777 QISSVT
+777 EISSVT
-783 NSAKET
+783 
-789 VSGGGAK
+789 GGGTSTVK
-796 TIQGPDITELSKS
+796 GPDIKELSKP
-809 FKQSFAD
+809 FEKSFAD
-816 MTKNSVSQEIGQP
+816 M
-829 TVGNAGMPA
+829 PA
-838 AGSQLTE
+838 TGSQLAQ
-845 SASIEKLAQEQ
+845 SASVEKLAQEQ

-878 SEKFVTFLEK
+878 SEKFVSFLEK

-936 AEKELVDA
+936 AEKELADA

-977 KEFSDSELQQIGYEL
+977 KEFSDSELQQIGHEL
-992 STLADE
+992 SALANE
-998 KQVQLIRQAGAQA
+998 KEVQSIRQAGVQTSLDKLQAQ
-1011 SIDRL
+1011 
-1016 QIEKDVYENNQKYD
+1016 KDIYENNQRYEEK
-1030 ERDLAE
+1030 DLAE
-1036 STEELAMLRNRIDNS
+1036 SNEELAILRNRLDNS
-1051 ESEAEIQELQTQID
+1051 ESAAEIQELQAQIAD
-1065 IEEAL
+1065 EESI

-1075 SKIAERNQNIL
+1075 NRIAERNQNIL
-1086 NTNSEIALKEQELQD
+1086 NTDADIALKEQELQD

-1114 DKQAELLDHVSNQ
+1114 DKQSELLDHVGNQ
-1127 GEIVTESD
+1127 SEIATESD

-1144 QPEITEESPEDLA
+1144 QPEITEESREDLE
-1157 LYGANQT
+1157 NQLLGIN
-1164 PRVDP
+1164 RLKADS
-1169 AGAIAKNKTQTT
+1169 ADAKNKTQTT
-1181 TGRDPFASM
+1181 TGRDPFSSM
-1190 LDRFMGPMAGPS
+1190 LDRFMGPMAVPA
-1202 SATAGVDAAKNSA
+1202 SATAGVDAAKSSA
-1215 VKDAEKKDADAKQQ
+1215 VKDAEKKDAEAKQ
-1229 AQTAKTATATATDAK
+1229 AQTAKTAPATATDAK
-1244 PKTTTGAGKET
+1244 PKTATGAGKEASM
-1255 TLSDVV
+1255 SDLL
-1261 ASLDTLNM
+1261 ASMEQLNM
-1269 QVGKLSG
+1269 QVGKLTG
-1276 EMSRLPN
+1276 EMSKLPN
-1283 LMEKAVSATKALNGN
+1283 LMEKAVSATKSLNGN
-1298 LNMRA
+1298 LNMRV